1 VTIAGISGP
10 QPVKCSRNA
19 IIVTDKALSDTD
31 KEYDVVILPGGLSGA
46 HAIAKVW
53 FSVFWLIN

>member
-1 VTIAGISGP
+1 MTIAGISGP

-46 HAIAKVW
+46 HAIAKV
-53 FSVFWLIN
+53 